1 MTYTSRLEQ
10 YLNELAELTE
20 DSVHKQLITA
30 YTGDNPKKSMEMVL
44 GLILSELV
52 KHED

>member
-1 MTYTSRLEQ
+1 MSDTSRLEK
-10 YLNELAELTE
+10 YLEELSELTE
-20 DSVHKQLITA
+20 DPVHKQLIAA
-30 YTGDNPKKSMEMVL
+30 YTGDNPKKSMEMEL